1 MKDGPKRAPFQ
12 LRWVLGSPLLLAAC
26 FAATGASLVLGRAMG
41 ALHEARAIR
50 RGLEEAAAR
59 LAAEQAAIDYVGSQG
74 NRTERSVDAGSGIEV
89 RASVSS
95 DPATGALALA
105 ADVGGRQLSFSCP
118 LLPGATPAVFGLD
131 FVTVVGAP
139 ELPAHWPHPAVVQRS
154 DLPQLDPAKVERGR
168 DPVRAL
174 LRRDA
179 GIALLRLPA
188 GTDREDYVFASP
200 CVRPVHC
207 GVLTV
212 PGNLWLDAGSVPLQ
226 FVLDEDL
233 TIAVVGNAYL
243 GRSVRVDGPGR
254 LTIVTVI
261 DEGVAFA
268 DNDGN
273 GRWSPG
279 DVARGPRFEGPME
292 GAGTVWLGLP
302 REVGTKL
309 DLELGLVVGGELM
322 CAAEATR
329 VGGTV
334 VLGQGGTLL
343 AGRRGDLKVVGRH
356 DPRGERALLPGFA
369 AVGDPRPGCLKQ
381 MDRQQPLYLAA
392 PVR

>member
-1 MKDGPKRAPFQ
+1 MNHGPQRAPFQ

-26 FAATGASLVLGRAMG
+26 FAATGATLVLARAMV

-50 RGLEEAAAR
+50 LGLEEAAAK

-74 NRTERSVDAGSGIEV
+74 NRTERSLDAGSGIEV

-95 DPATGALALA
+95 DPETGALALS
-105 ADVGGRQLSFSCP
+105 ADVGGRQLTFSCP

-131 FVTVVGAP
+131 FVTVAGAP
-139 ELPAHWPHPAVVQRS
+139 ELPPHWPHPAVVQRS
-154 DLPQLDPAKVERGR
+154 DLPRLEPQKLERGR
-168 DPVRAL
+168 DQAGAL
-174 LRRDA
+174 LRRDP
-179 GIALLRLPA
+179 GVALLRLPA
-188 GTDREDYVFASP
+188 GTDREDYVFAAN

-207 GVLTV
+207 SVLSV
-212 PGNLWLDAGSVPLQ
+212 PGNLWLDAGPVPLQ

-233 TIAVVGNAYL
+233 TIAVAGNAYL
-243 GRSVRVDGPGR
+243 GRSVRVVGPGR
-254 LTIVTVI
+254 LTIVTVV

-268 DNDGN
+268 DRDGN

-279 DVARGPRFEGPME
+279 DVVRGPSFAGPIE

-302 REVGTKL
+302 REQGTKL

-329 VGGTV
+329 VGGTL
-334 VLGQGGTLL
+334 VLAEGATVLP
-343 AGRRGDLKVVGRH
+343 GRRGDLKVVGRH